1 MQYLCKTVN
10 SPIMDNLQI
19 STSELQDTN
28 WIPPG
33 NTILRIKLT
42 NPNCPGCWC
51 QEKVLSPNSV
61 SLGTQ
66 LNLHMHIPWL
76 LLIFSTNCNTTIGKV
91 VLENVVTKLVS
102 HK

>member
-1 MQYLCKTVN
+1 MQYFSKTVN

-19 STSELQDTN
+19 NTSELQDN
-28 WIPPG
+28 YRIPPG
-33 NTILRIKLT
+33 NTIPRVKQT

-61 SLGTQ
+61 SLSPQ

-76 LLIFSTNCNTTIGKV
+76 LLIFSINSNTTIGKA
-91 VLENVVTKLVS
+91 VLENVVNKLLS